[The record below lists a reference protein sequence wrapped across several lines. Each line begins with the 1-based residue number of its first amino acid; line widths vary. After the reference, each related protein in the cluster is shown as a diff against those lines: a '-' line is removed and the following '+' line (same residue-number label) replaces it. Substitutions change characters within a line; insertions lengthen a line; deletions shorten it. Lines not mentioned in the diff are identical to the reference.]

1 MKTLFLIL
9 TLSFTL
15 FAAETLGVGTHLNK
29 LKPYKYEN
37 QHKYPMQIPSAT
49 KLVIVSFEK
58 DTGALVND
66 YLDTKK
72 SSYIVDH
79 NAVFIADINRMPSII
94 TTMFALPKMQ
104 KYKHPI
110 YLHYEDQFENFVP
123 HKEGKLTILRIKDE
137 KVDSID
143 YILTL
148 NELKSAIER

>member
-1 MKTLFLIL
+1 MKTLFALL
-9 TLSFTL
+9 TLSFAL
-15 FAAETLGVGTHLNK
+15 FAAETLSVGTHLDT
-29 LKPYKYEN
+29 LKHYKYEN

-49 KLVIVSFEK
+49 RLVIVSFEK

-110 YLHYEDQFENFVP
+110 YLHYEDKFENFMP
-123 HKEGKLTILRIKDE
+123 HKEEKLTLLRIKDE
-137 KVDSID
+137 KVESIT
-143 YILTL
+143 YISTL
-148 NELKSAIER
+148 DELKAAIEK

>member
-1 MKTLFLIL
+1 MKTLISLL
-9 TLSFTL
+9 TLGFTL
-15 FAAETLGVGTHLNK
+15 FAADALTIGTHLGT
-29 LKPYKYEN
+29 LKNYKYEN
-37 QHKYPMQIPSAT
+37 QHKYPMQIPTTT
-49 KLVIVSFEK
+49 KLLIVSFEK

-79 NAVFIADINRMPSII
+79 NAIFIADINRMPSII

-123 HKEGKLTILRIKDE
+123 HEEEKLTLLRVKDE
-137 KVDSID
+137 KVESIS
-143 YILTL
+143 YISTL
-148 NELKSAIER
+148 DELKAAIEK

>member
-1 MKTLFLIL
+1 MKILLILL
-9 TLSFTL
+9 TLSLTL
-15 FAAETLGVGTHLNK
+15 FAAETLKIGTHLNT
-29 LKPYKYEN
+29 LKHYKYEN
-37 QHKYPMQIPSAT
+37 QNKYPMQIPTAT
-49 KLVIVSFEK
+49 KLIIISFEK

-123 HKEGKLTILRIKDE
+123 HKEEKLTLLHMKDQ
-137 KVDSID
+137 KVESIA
-143 YILTL
+143 YISTVE
-148 NELKSAIER
+148 ELKAAIEQ